1 MLVREIEEH
10 DVVETLDAAES
21 IFRARLEADAELF
34 ELAAHF
40 ADLHSGHTSPRHR
53 RTLPGM
59 ERSVQIGGTGTPSV
73 AEFALA
79 EFGARIRMGTVGTR
93 FYVADALDVRHRLPL
108 IWRQVRSRSAR
119 IGYVR
124 LVANKTRHLSV
135 EAAALVD
142 AAMADFVDGSLP
154 WSRFE
159 ARLLGKVV
167 AADPEAAAARESAKA
182 AEQVARRT
190 RGSEDGTAG
199 FYIRSTIG
207 VIARIDASIAYLADA
222 LAALGDT
229 DTLDERR
236 VKACV
241 LLANP
246 TQAVELMTAFAAHR
260 SRTSDEPLPLDDPT
274 DAPGEPDSG
283 PCPTCG
289 SHRGG
294 GEPATDA
301 LSRMDTFARRCRF
314 EPAHLPNWVAALATQ
329 AEVDA
334 RRCWRFDW
342 GKLLPPVTLNL
353 HVAAEDLR
361 RGAGGVVRWDG
372 EGPISHAFVHDHL
385 RPLHSYVIQPVID
398 PAGMA
403 PVDAYEI
410 PDRHRRAVRLRTPAD
425 CFPFSSNTSERMDVD
440 HTLAHRHAPQG
451 AGEKAFM
458 SHLENY
464 GPLGRFHHRIKTH
477 GHWTV
482 RQPFGG
488 LYLWRDPH
496 GQVYLVDHTGTHK
509 VTSSGSTAGPA
520 RTFDADLEMYPSEVV
535 IDADFGRTG

>member
-21 IFRARLEADAELF
+21 IFLARLEADAELF

-135 EAAALVD
+135 EAVALVD

-246 TQAVELMTAFAAHR
+246 T
-260 SRTSDEPLPLDDPT
+260 
-274 DAPGEPDSG
+274 
-283 PCPTCG
+283 
-289 SHRGG
+289 
-294 GEPATDA
+294 
-301 LSRMDTFARRCRF
+301 
-314 EPAHLPNWVAALATQ
+314 
-329 AEVDA
+329 
-334 RRCWRFDW
+334 
-342 GKLLPPVTLNL
+342 
-353 HVAAEDLR
+353 
-361 RGAGGVVRWDG
+361 
-372 EGPISHAFVHDHL
+372 
-385 RPLHSYVIQPVID
+385 
-398 PAGMA
+398 
-403 PVDAYEI
+403 
-410 PDRHRRAVRLRTPAD
+410 
-425 CFPFSSNTSERMDVD
+425 
-440 HTLAHRHAPQG
+440 
-451 AGEKAFM
+451 
-458 SHLENY
+458 
-464 GPLGRFHHRIKTH
+464 
-477 GHWTV
+477 
-482 RQPFGG
+482 
-488 LYLWRDPH
+488 
-496 GQVYLVDHTGTHK
+496 
-509 VTSSGSTAGPA
+509 
-520 RTFDADLEMYPSEVV
+520 
-535 IDADFGRTG
+535 

>member
-1 MLVREIEEH
+1 
-10 DVVETLDAAES
+10 
-21 IFRARLEADAELF
+21 
-34 ELAAHF
+34 
-40 ADLHSGHTSPRHR
+40 
-53 RTLPGM
+53 
-59 ERSVQIGGTGTPSV
+59 
-73 AEFALA
+73 
-79 EFGARIRMGTVGTR
+79 
-93 FYVADALDVRHRLPL
+93 
-108 IWRQVRSRSAR
+108 
-119 IGYVR
+119 
-124 LVANKTRHLSV
+124 
-135 EAAALVD
+135 
-142 AAMADFVDGSLP
+142 
-154 WSRFE
+154 
-159 ARLLGKVV
+159 
-167 AADPEAAAARESAKA
+167 
-182 AEQVARRT
+182 
-190 RGSEDGTAG
+190 
-199 FYIRSTIG
+199 
-207 VIARIDASIAYLADA
+207 
-222 LAALGDT
+222 
-229 DTLDERR
+229 
-236 VKACV
+236 
-241 LLANP
+241 
-246 TQAVELMTAFAAHR
+246 
-260 SRTSDEPLPLDDPT
+260 
-274 DAPGEPDSG
+274 
-283 PCPTCG
+283 
-289 SHRGG
+289 
-294 GEPATDA
+294 
-301 LSRMDTFARRCRF
+301 
-314 EPAHLPNWVAALATQ
+314 
-329 AEVDA
+329 
-334 RRCWRFDW
+334 
-342 GKLLPPVTLNL
+342 VTLNL

-496 GQVYLVDHTGTHK
+496 GQVYLVDHTGTQK

-520 RTFDADLEMYPSEVV
+520 RTFDADLELYPSEVV